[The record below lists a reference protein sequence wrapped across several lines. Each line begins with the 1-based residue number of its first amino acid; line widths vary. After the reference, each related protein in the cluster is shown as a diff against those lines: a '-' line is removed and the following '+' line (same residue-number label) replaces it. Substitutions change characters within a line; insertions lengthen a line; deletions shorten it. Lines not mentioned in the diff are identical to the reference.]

1 MQPIRSVDAAGMK
14 KPSGQG
20 SGRDRRKQPSDV
32 DVSVH
37 PGNERNPEDRS
48 TPSTLEPTRSIRQ
61 NSVRRLFRRRGIG
74 DVYCLNEIEYRLE
87 KLVGSG
93 TGEAKGKSE
102 TWRATEL
109 GSNQRDV
116 FLKIFQSP
124 KYPNDDELND
134 PEQGPGLRRRCE
146 KFEARHREVGKR
158 LSRNRSG
165 TGALV
170 QPLDF
175 GRPTDSLVYIK
186 VYPWIPDAVTITR
199 NTASGWSRAERLI
212 FIRTLML
219 AIWELHEL
227 GIAHGD
233 IKQDNILVA
242 KMPIGPVARLI
253 DFDEAF
259 LADSPPRSLD
269 EVEVGTT
276 LLTPE
281 WKVLENPDR
290 FAGLSGISLGTWTD
304 LFQLAVVLE
313 AVFGSGDVTWSRPGF
328 GELDGDAD
336 YALAGASPTCSDL
349 GLSLPRVSHLM
360 RDCLN
365 RQSSRRPSIET
376 ILSTLGVSAP

>member
-1 MQPIRSVDAAGMK
+1 MK

-20 SGRDRRKQPSDV
+20 SGRDRREQPSDV
-32 DVSVH
+32 DDAVLS
-37 PGNERNPEDRS
+37 GNERNSEDHLTSS
-48 TPSTLEPTRSIRQ
+48 TIESTRSIRQ

-74 DVYCLNEIEYRLE
+74 DVYRLNEIEYRLE

-124 KYPNDDELND
+124 KYPNEDERND
-134 PEQGPGLRRRCE
+134 PEQGPELRRRCE
-146 KFEARHREVGKR
+146 RFEARHREVGKR
-158 LSRNRSG
+158 LSRERSG

-170 QPLDF
+170 EPLDF
-175 GRPTDSLVYIK
+175 GRPTDSLSYIK

-199 NTASGWSRAERLI
+199 KTVSSWSRKERLI
-212 FIRTLML
+212 FVRTLML

-233 IKQDNILVA
+233 IKQDNILITN
-242 KMPIGPVARLI
+242 MPVGPVARLI

-259 LADSPPRSLD
+259 LADSPPLLLE

-276 LLTPE
+276 LMTPE

-290 FAGLSGISLGTWTD
+290 AVGMSGISFGTRTD

-313 AVFGSGDVTWSRPGF
+313 TVFGSGEITWSNSEF
-328 GELDGDAD
+328 GNLDGDAD
-336 YALAGASPTCSDL
+336 YSLAGATPTCSDL
-349 GLSLPRVSHLM
+349 GLSLPRVAQLM

-365 RQSSRRPSIET
+365 RQYSRRPNVET
-376 ILSTLGVSAP
+376 ILSTLGISVL

>member
-1 MQPIRSVDAAGMK
+1 MK
-14 KPSGQG
+14 EPSSQG
-20 SGRDRRKQPSDV
+20 SGRDRREQT
-32 DVSVH
+32 SV
-37 PGNERNPEDRS
+37 GDDAVLSGSERNSEDHLTSS
-48 TPSTLEPTRSIRQ
+48 TIESTRSIRQ

-74 DVYCLNEIEYRLE
+74 DVYRLNEIEYRLE

-124 KYPNDDELND
+124 KYPNDEERND
-134 PEQGPGLRRRCE
+134 PEQGPELRRRCE
-146 KFEARHREVGKR
+146 RFEARHREVGKR
-158 LSRNRSG
+158 LSRKRSG

-170 QPLDF
+170 EPLDF
-175 GRPTDSLVYIK
+175 GRPTDSLSYIK

-199 NTASGWSRAERLI
+199 KTVSSWSRAERLI

-242 KMPIGPVARLI
+242 RMPVGPVARLI

-259 LADSPPRSLD
+259 LADSPPLSLD

-276 LLTPE
+276 LMTPE

-290 FAGLSGISLGTWTD
+290 AVGISGILLGTRTD

-313 AVFGSGDVTWSRPGF
+313 TVFGPGEITWSNSEF
-328 GELDGDAD
+328 GDLDGDAD
-336 YALAGASPTCSDL
+336 YSLAGASPTCSDL